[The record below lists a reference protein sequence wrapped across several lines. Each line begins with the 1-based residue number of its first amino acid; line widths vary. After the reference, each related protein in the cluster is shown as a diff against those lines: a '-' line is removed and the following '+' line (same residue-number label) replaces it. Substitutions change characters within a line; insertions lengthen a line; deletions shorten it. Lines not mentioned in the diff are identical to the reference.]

1 MPEERR
7 HFMKGDPQELI
18 ARRDRLKQLRAF
30 CQAARFG
37 SISRAAE
44 QVMSSQPAVS
54 TQIRALEEELGVQL
68 FERRG
73 PRIDLSRI
81 GRRLYRRAMPLVE
94 GMDRLPDTFFEEQY
108 GVAPDHLYI
117 GAGQVSAAYVL
128 PEFLKRF
135 RKSNPGVRIC
145 VQTGSGRERLGW
157 LRNYELDL
165 AVAAMDRLPPDLE
178 FHPAVESELV
188 LITPEDHPLAG
199 RDSVDFEEASDYPFV
214 RHTAEHYTTQVSEV
228 IARLH
233 GVDPEVAVEVN
244 GWGVIKNYVAAGAGV
259 AVVPDVCLTD
269 HDRLRKIRF
278 PDVLP
283 RRKYGAITRRHGPVS
298 LCARRLLEIMAAG
311 EQDAP
316 GER

>member
-1 MPEERR
+1 MPEEQS
-7 HFMKGDPQELI
+7 HVMVGDTQELI
-18 ARRDRLKQLRAF
+18 PRRDRLKQLRAF

-44 QVMSSQPAVS
+44 HVMTSQPAVS
-54 TQIRALEEELGVQL
+54 TQIRALEEDLGVQL

-73 PRIDLSRI
+73 PRIVLSRI
-81 GRRLYRRAMPLVE
+81 GRMLYHRAMPLVE
-94 GMDRLPDTFFEEQY
+94 GMDRLPDTFFEEQH
-108 GVAPDHLYI
+108 GVAPDYLLI

-135 RKSNPGVRIC
+135 RASSPRVR
-145 VQTGSGRERLGW
+145 VRVKTGTGRQRLDW

-165 AVAAMDRLPPDLE
+165 VVAAMDRLPPDLE
-178 FHPAVESELV
+178 FHPILESELV

-199 RDSVDFEEASDYPFV
+199 RDVVDFEEASGYPFV
-214 RHTAEHYTTQVSEV
+214 RHSAEHYATQASEV

-233 GVDPEVAVEVN
+233 GLDPEVAVEVN
-244 GWGVIKNYVAAGAGV
+244 GWGVITNYVAAGAGI

-278 PDVLP
+278 PDILP
-283 RRKYGAITRRHGPVS
+283 RRKYGAVTRRRGPVS

-311 EQDAP
+311 EQDAA